1 LSWQMDDTRKP
12 AAPPARR
19 RSSAARFR
27 WRFAPISQNLC
38 RAIEQIPW
46 GALETCPAAS
56 CVKVAGNRDVWRI
69 DLPAGTIY
77 AKCYRS
83 QGIVKQLVDSVRGPA
98 AKREWLAL
106 RQAAAIGVLAPTAL
120 AYATAGAGR
129 AKGYWAVL
137 ITAAMPADAQS
148 LEDAW
153 LSARGQPDPVISRGR
168 KGRLVEALAE
178 LIARAHAGGLF
189 HRDLHVGNILIF
201 PHNGSVTAAM
211 VDLHNAH
218 LRKGISLSGVRS
230 NLVQLNQWFA
240 RHASR
245 TERLRFLKRYCQR
258 LADLLSAGE
267 NAAAGASQPFGH
279 RALARYVLRVSRHYA
294 ARLYAKRDRRI
305 LRRNKYFATLA
316 LPDGW
321 SARIALDIK
330 HGRPY
335 DHRLGELPDKKGWGH
350 ILADLPALLA
360 AGGVRPLKSSSRR
373 RVLHVDL
380 EFARVPWPVVAKCER
395 FGSVLEGLRWR
406 LGRVRLQR
414 EFVAGWQCLHR
425 ELPVALPL
433 AVLTRRCASG
443 GESIL
448 LVEYITDSR
457 DLDTFTKLQL
467 PEMPPARALQL
478 KRRICWQL
486 AHTLRRIHGCGLAH
500 RDLKAANIRLQI
512 AQGDPDALKVVL
524 VDVDGIRA
532 PRWRLRRALL
542 RSLARLDASFASA
555 PAVTRSDRL
564 RVLLAVLRGVDGDA
578 GRWKDA
584 WRRIRRMSLRDQA
597 VIARQMP
604 WLQPIIQAAGAE

>member
-1 LSWQMDDTRKP
+1 MSK
-12 AAPPARR
+12 
-19 RSSAARFR
+19 
-27 WRFAPISQNLC
+27 
-38 RAIEQIPW
+38 AIQQIPW
-46 GALETCPAAS
+46 GALEACPAAS

-69 DLPAGTIY
+69 DLAAGTIY

-83 QGIVKQLVDSVRGPA
+83 QGIVKQIVDSVRGAA

-106 RQAAAIGVLAPTAL
+106 RQAAAVGVLAPAAL
-120 AYATAGAGR
+120 AYATAGGHR
-129 AKGYWAVL
+129 SRGYSAVL
-137 ITAAMPADAQS
+137 ITAAMPANAES

-153 LSARGQPDPVISRGR
+153 LSARRQGDPAAARR
-168 KGRLVEALAE
+168 CKGRLVEALAE

-211 VDLHNAH
+211 VDLHNAS
-218 LRKGISLSGVRS
+218 LRTGISLSGVRS

-245 TERLRFLKRYCQR
+245 TERLRFLKQYCRR
-258 LADLLSAGE
+258 LAELLPAGGS
-267 NAAAGASQPFGH
+267 AAAGTSRKFGH
-279 RALARYVLRVSRHYA
+279 RALAQYVLKVSRRYA

-305 LRRNKYFATLA
+305 LKRNKYFATLA

-335 DHRLGELPDKKGWGH
+335 DHPLSELPDKKGWWK
-350 ILADLPALLA
+350 ILAGLPGLLA
-360 AGGVRPLKSSSRR
+360 GGGVRVLKSTSDR
-373 RVLHVDL
+373 RVVQADL
-380 EFARVPWPVVAKCER
+380 EFAGVRWPVVAKCQRPGSPLER
-395 FGSVLEGLRWR
+395 MLWR
-406 LGRVRLQR
+406 LGGDRLQR
-414 EFVAGWQCLHR
+414 EFLAGWQCLHR
-425 ELPVALPL
+425 ELPVAVPL
-433 AVLTRRCASG
+433 AVLTRQGASG
-443 GESIL
+443 AESIL

-467 PEMPPARALQL
+467 PEMPAGQALAL

-486 AHTLRRIHGCGLAH
+486 ARTLRGMWGCGLAH

-512 AQGDPDALKVVL
+512 PRGNPESLKIVL

-532 PRWRLRRALL
+532 PRWRPRQALL
-542 RSLARLDASFASA
+542 RSLARLDASFAGMR
-555 PAVTRSDRL
+555 AVTRTDRL
-564 RVLLAVLRGVDGDA
+564 RLLLAVLRGVDGGAD
-578 GRWKDA
+578 RWKDA

-604 WLQPIIQAAGAE
+604 WLQPIAQAAGAE